1 MNQLMKDLFFAIAP
15 TLQQEEEARVIQ
27 ATEEVFQA
35 AQKRLGDVEFERLW
49 SAFFRIDHANDVD
62 SFILGF
68 RLGMQLTLEGLRPA
82 VPE

>member
-1 MNQLMKDLFFAIAP
+1 M
-15 TLQQEEEARVIQ
+15 
-27 ATEEVFQA
+27 FQA